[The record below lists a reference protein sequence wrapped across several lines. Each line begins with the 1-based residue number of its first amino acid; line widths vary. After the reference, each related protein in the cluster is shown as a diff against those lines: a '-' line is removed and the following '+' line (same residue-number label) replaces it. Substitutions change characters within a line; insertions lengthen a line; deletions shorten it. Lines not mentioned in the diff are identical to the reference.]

1 MGCLMMRS
9 NLQRNPAQR
18 SAVVTPQVVLFD
30 HPARW
35 NAYVASH
42 PRGTFYHRFEWLP
55 LVARV
60 FRHRILPLA
69 MVSGER
75 VIGVFPLV
83 HIRSRLFGRVLV
95 SMPFVNYGGVL
106 GDSIEI
112 EEALWHAAIRTAREH
127 GAGSVEARHLNPHG
141 FVEQG
146 KQHKVGMT
154 LSLAPTIEAQWKAFN
169 AKLRNQIRKSE
180 LSGLSIRIGGATDV
194 AAFYEVFS
202 RNMRDLG
209 TPVYHPALFTA
220 LLEVFPD
227 ACRIFTVWDQGT
239 VIAAAI
245 AIAHRDTLE
254 VPWAASRRD
263 ALPRCPNHRLY
274 WELIQHAI
282 KAGFTRFDFGRS
294 TPASGPYKFKAQWG
308 AAEVPQFWEYWTAT
322 GKLPN
327 VSPQNP
333 RYAFAVRLWKQLPL
347 KIANSIGPFIVRNIP

>member
-1 MGCLMMRS
+1 MIRS
-9 NLQRNPAQR
+9 NLQRHTAQR
-18 SAVVTPQVVLFD
+18 SPASTSEVVLFD
-30 HPARW
+30 HPAVW

-42 PRGTFYHRFEWLP
+42 PQGTFYHRFEWFP
-55 LVARV
+55 LMARV
-60 FRHRILPLA
+60 FGHRILPLA
-69 MVSGER
+69 MVSGEQ

-106 GDSIEI
+106 GDAPEI

-127 GAGSVEARHLNPHG
+127 GATSVEARHSASHG
-141 FVEQG
+141 FIQQG
-146 KQHKVGMT
+146 KQHKVGMMLT
-154 LSLAPTIEAQWKAFN
+154 LAPTIEAQWKAFN

-194 AAFYEVFS
+194 DAFYEVFS

-209 TPVYHPALFTA
+209 TPVYHRHLFTT
-220 LLEVFPD
+220 LFEVFPE
-227 ACRIFTVWDQGT
+227 ACRVFTVWDHET
-239 VIAAAI
+239 VVAAAI
-245 AIAHRDTLE
+245 AIAHRGTLE

-294 TPASGPYKFKAQWG
+294 TPGSGPYKFKAQWG
-308 AAEVPQFWEYWTAT
+308 AAEVPQFWEYWTASGT
-322 GKLPN
+322 LPD

-333 RYAFAVRLWKQLPL
+333 RYALAVRLWKRLPL
-347 KIANSIGPFIVRNIP
+347 SMANKIGPSIVRNIP